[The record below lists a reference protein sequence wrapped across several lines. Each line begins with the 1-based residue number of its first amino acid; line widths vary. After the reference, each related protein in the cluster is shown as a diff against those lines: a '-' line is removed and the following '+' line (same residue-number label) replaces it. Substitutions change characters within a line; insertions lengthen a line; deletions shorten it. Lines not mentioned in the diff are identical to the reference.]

1 MRSPSGSRSPWW
13 SARPASQN
21 WCSSPMGSKRKRPSL
36 RASEGSILIQVLW
49 TLAILVL
56 LGLAVGYT
64 TALDQRLVSY
74 QRDRL
79 TALYLAKAGYVRAL
93 VELERAPIPQTDSY
107 LDSWANN
114 PDAFRLTPL
123 GPGSFT
129 VSYAL
134 PGQDPPAGVVYGI
147 VDEDRKININTAPK
161 AILARLSGM
170 TEEVADALLEWR
182 AAHKSLVVIEDRPF
196 KLLEEL
202 WLVERMTH
210 EVFQALEPFV
220 TVYSDGKVNL
230 NTAPR
235 EVLMAL
241 GMSEGLVAKVLRYR
255 WGFDGIRGT
264 RDDQSF
270 APLASAGQDLN
281 AFVPLTPLE
290 AAQLGNLI
298 TQSRL
303 KVASS
308 FFRIHSLGTARD
320 GKISRVVEGIVRRG
334 AGSARSVALVSW
346 HES

>member
-1 MRSPSGSRSPWW
+1 
-13 SARPASQN
+13 
-21 WCSSPMGSKRKRPSL
+21 MGSKRKRPSL
-36 RASEGSILIQVLW
+36 RASEGSVLIQVLW

-56 LGLAVGYT
+56 LGLALGYT

-93 VELERAPIPQTDSY
+93 VELERGPIPQTDSY

-114 PDAFRLTPL
+114 PDAFRQTPL

-161 AILARLSGM
+161 AILARLPGM
-170 TEEVADALLEWR
+170 TEEVVDALLEWR
-182 AAHKSLVVIEDRPF
+182 AKHKSLVVIEDKPF

-202 WLVERMTH
+202 WLVDGMTH

-235 EVLMAL
+235 EVMAAL
-241 GMSEGLVAKVLRYR
+241 GMSEGLVSKVLRFR
-255 WGFDGIRGT
+255 WGRDGLRGT

-270 APLASAGQDLN
+270 TTLASAGQELN
-281 AFVPLTPLE
+281 AFETLTPLE
-290 AAQLGNLI
+290 AAQLSNVI
-298 TQSRL
+298 TQNRL

-308 FFRIHSLGTARD
+308 VFRIHAQGTVRD
-320 GKISRVVEGIVRRG
+320 GKIRRAVEGVVRRA
-334 AGSARSVALVSW
+334 AGPSRSVALLSW
-346 HES
+346 RES

>member
-1 MRSPSGSRSPWW
+1 
-13 SARPASQN
+13 
-21 WCSSPMGSKRKRPSL
+21 MGSKRKRPSL
-36 RASEGSILIQVLW
+36 RASDGSVLIQVLW

-56 LGLAVGYT
+56 LSLALGYT

-79 TALYLAKAGYVRAL
+79 TALYLAKAGYLRAL
-93 VELERAPIPQTDSY
+93 VELERDPIPPADSY
-107 LDSWANN
+107 LESWAHN
-114 PDAFRLTPL
+114 PEAFQQIPL
-123 GPGSFT
+123 GSGSFT
-129 VSYAL
+129 VSYAW
-134 PGQDPPAGVVYGI
+134 PGQDRLAGVVYGV

-161 AILARLSGM
+161 AILVRLPGM
-170 TEEVADALLEWR
+170 TEGIADALLEWR
-182 AAHKSLVVIEDRPF
+182 AKHKSLVEMEDRPF
-196 KLLEEL
+196 KVLEEL
-202 WLVERMTH
+202 WLVEGMTH
-210 EVFQALEPFV
+210 EVFQALQPFV

-230 NTAPR
+230 NTAPS
-235 EVLMAL
+235 EVLTAL
-241 GMSEGLVAKVLRYR
+241 GMSEGLVTKVLRFR

-270 APLASAGQDLN
+270 TTLASAGQDLN

-298 TQSRL
+298 TQNRL

-334 AGSARSVALVSW
+334 AGPARSVALVSW